1 MNKELLNKELDLKA
15 PAYVQARVMRINHW
29 WTLQTHNTTSFF
41 LLIYISIVM

>member
-41 LLIYISIVM
+41 